1 MASSSNDSLSNPHP
15 RGARSRSPRGKG
27 HQEVAWGNVSRKH
40 ESPGDCPEDWV
51 VVPDEQIPRP
61 LLDIIDELELRQ
73 DSNPR
78 TDDPYY
84 VESMIRD
91 AVVTYMTGDSGL
103 RKPDEFFAVT
113 EWMRKRQSRIEKERR
128 CDVDDDDDDLDARTL
143 ILGESPSPA

>member
-1 MASSSNDSLSNPHP
+1 MASSSNNDSLSNPHP

-27 HQEVAWGNVSRKH
+27 HQGS
-40 ESPGDCPEDWV
+40 SEDWV
-51 VVPDEQIPRP
+51 LFGDEQIPRP
-61 LLDIIDELELRQ
+61 LLDIIDKLELRQ

-91 AVVTYMTGDSGL
+91 ALVTYLSGDSAL
-103 RKPDEFFAVT
+103 HKPAEFFAVI

-128 CDVDDDDDDLDARTL
+128 CDVDFDDDLDAKTL
-143 ILGESPSPA
+143 ILGETEYDESPSPSGA